1 MQLRPRSFAFSCPVA
16 GLLALLLVSGCATT
30 STLQQPIVAQPTDVP
45 EQFLVGAHEGSETSA
60 PRPGEG
66 CRNPMVDPRDGT
78 RLVLDRAT
86 EGVGDYEVPPGRYGV
101 EVGTLLRLDCGT
113 GRVLGIVRR

>member
-1 MQLRPRSFAFSCPVA
+1 MKASQLRF
-16 GLLALLLVSGCATT
+16 ALLLLTAALGGCVST
-30 STLQQPIVAQPTDVP
+30 STLERPIVAQPTDVP
-45 EQFLVGAHEGSETSA
+45 ERFLVGSHDGLETSE

-78 RLVLDRAT
+78 QLVLDRAT

-101 EVGTLLRLDCGT
+101 EAGSLLRLDCAT
-113 GRVLGIVRR
+113 GRALGVVRR